1 MAEQNDVEEIIKLI
15 NKGFDIELIAF
26 ELDIPIERI
35 KQYELEAEKRKNQA
49 KGVKKYQAK
58 EIIYNENKRAHSRM
72 QQMRE
77 KYQTLLGKE
86 DIKEEIKESLLIKD
100 EEFVKKIIMEIESK
114 IEEIKQASEKDTKNR
129 VNCILKNLKK
139 IQNYQLNTE
148 QARELQ
154 TLLEKYELNNLKF
167 KGLEKNAGYI
177 KLSKKIA
184 IKKLAET
191 IDRAQAQTEEIEE
204 LKRLDKMLNVDTTR
218 DTAMNVKTVKDKIR
232 NKIFKIKQ
240 QKVIDIVR
248 NDIPADIEQI
258 ICDISRGKLDIKQA
272 NVIIDVEA
280 QKRVEGKIKNKFTLT
295 KEQERRQILIQIKKL
310 LADNA
315 EKYYIEKPDTAIQQ
329 IQELCEGELEQAIRT
344 IVKNLISK
352 KDFERAKKICEKYSS
367 KEQDETIASYVR
379 SLKKEIRNAEIA
391 DMVLKG
397 INMNGTETEEKRF
410 LEMIEKGLRAGNIK
424 PNSIIL
430 GKSKNGFK
438 NISLEDIWMDEE
450 KESPNR

>member
-1 MAEQNDVEEIIKLI
+1 M
-15 NKGFDIELIAF
+15 
-26 ELDIPIERI
+26 
-35 KQYELEAEKRKNQA
+35 
-49 KGVKKYQAK
+49 
-58 EIIYNENKRAHSRM
+58 
-72 QQMRE
+72 
-77 KYQTLLGKE
+77 
-86 DIKEEIKESLLIKD
+86 
-100 EEFVKKIIMEIESK
+100 
-114 IEEIKQASEKDTKNR
+114 
-129 VNCILKNLKK
+129 
-139 IQNYQLNTE
+139 
-148 QARELQ
+148 
-154 TLLEKYELNNLKF
+154 
-167 KGLEKNAGYI
+167 
-177 KLSKKIA
+177 
-184 IKKLAET
+184 
-191 IDRAQAQTEEIEE
+191 
-204 LKRLDKMLNVDTTR
+204 
-218 DTAMNVKTVKDKIR
+218 
-232 NKIFKIKQ
+232 
-240 QKVIDIVR
+240 
-248 NDIPADIEQI
+248 
-258 ICDISRGKLDIKQA
+258 
-272 NVIIDVEA
+272 
-280 QKRVEGKIKNKFTLT
+280 T

-329 IQELCEGELEQAIRT
+329 IQELCGGELEQAIRT